1 MFSGPRTGPLRK
13 ETCQGAQALPDA
25 RYWEKLPHPR
35 ESRHPM
41 SAVSP
46 SSQART
52 ELRRNGNSVR
62 DDPAFEKQQK
72 CVCVE
77 FCFKK
82 VKVSQCLS
90 ARLTVRMCVT
100 LRYILRNQGTWRQ
113 AEP

>member
-46 SSQART
+46 A
-52 ELRRNGNSVR
+52 
-62 DDPAFEKQQK
+62 
-72 CVCVE
+72 
-77 FCFKK
+77 
-82 VKVSQCLS
+82 
-90 ARLTVRMCVT
+90 ARLELNSEEMEILYAMIRLLKNSRSVFALSSV
-100 LRYILRNQGTWRQ
+100 LRK
-113 AEP
+113 